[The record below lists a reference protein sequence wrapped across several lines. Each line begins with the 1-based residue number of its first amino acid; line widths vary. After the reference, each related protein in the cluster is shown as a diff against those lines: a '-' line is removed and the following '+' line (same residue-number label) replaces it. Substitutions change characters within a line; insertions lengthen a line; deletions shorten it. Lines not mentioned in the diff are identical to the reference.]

1 MAGEPGERAMCTTS
15 AQRNSFFS
23 CVRDMCTTT
32 LRSRS
37 CTHSSRCLLRSL
49 CRARTANRITL
60 PSPRSA
66 AEAAAAAEAAE
77 SPLPPRNR
85 CAVGF
90 PWVNSLPLPPCMVFR
105 PTQLSVETVP
115 TSPLLSGRL
124 GLAEELTPRCSNAAA
139 FDGVAACSCR
149 VRVGVDALARLRARV
164 WAGVQVTLGVRIMP
178 SPPSSPTTSAS
189 SSASSSVL
197 SCPGPRKWR
206 SSSSS
211 AMPKKLT
218 FIPPG
223 GSGGASLGAAAAA
236 SSWWRSAGCTHVT
249 AAVFSW

>member
-139 FDGVAACSCR
+139 FDGVAACS
-149 VRVGVDALARLRARV
+149 
-164 WAGVQVTLGVRIMP
+164 LGVRIMP